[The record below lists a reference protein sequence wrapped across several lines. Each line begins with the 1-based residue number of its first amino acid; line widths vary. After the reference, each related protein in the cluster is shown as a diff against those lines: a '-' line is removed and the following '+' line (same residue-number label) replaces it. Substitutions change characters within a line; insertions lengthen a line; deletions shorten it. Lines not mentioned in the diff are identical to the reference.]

1 MLFHRTASSYIACPA
16 DWYLH
21 CCHFACLF
29 QGIFATWYLP
39 GIGWVPMIG
48 TLFWLLP
55 YTEYTKR
62 QVRTN
67 PDGWWARKMAW

>member
-1 MLFHRTASSYIACPA
+1 MASLLLLVLSM
-16 DWYLH
+16 
-21 CCHFACLF
+21 
-29 QGIFATWYLP
+29 QGIFSTWYLP

-48 TLFWLLP
+48 TLLWLLP